1 MNSMTKI
8 ALVSASVLSIGALTA
23 CQSPHS
29 VKDKDGDHA
38 RMMHDDRHQKHDHKM
53 TPEQREQ
60 FKQARAERKQVFEQI
75 QKACDNKAVGQ
86 SVQIKAGDKT
96 IDGTCSMRFKADR
109 QDMKRM
115 HKEMMSMH
123 GEMKDTQMK
132 GGHHPL
138 RGEMKGMQMQGM
150 PMQSAELLTDAKRA
164 ELTKQFDQRLAQHQ
178 AHQQAMLKACQG
190 QPNGK
195 AVQVKMGTHTING
208 KCEVRFQPKAPMAP
222 VTTKPA
228 S

>member
-1 MNSMTKI
+1 MTKI
-8 ALVSASVLSIGALTA
+8 ALVSASVISIGALTA
-23 CQSPHS
+23 CQSTNT
-29 VKDKDGDHA
+29 VKDKDSDHA
-38 RMMHDDRHQKHDHKM
+38 RMMHDHHQKHDHKM
-53 TPEQREQ
+53 TPEQRKQ
-60 FKQARAERKQVFEQI
+60 FQQTRAERKQVFEQI

-115 HKEMMSMH
+115 HKEMMGMH
-123 GEMKDTQMK
+123 GEMKGMRMQ
-132 GGHHPL
+132 H
-138 RGEMKGMQMQGM
+138 GEH
-150 PMQSAELLTDAKRA
+150 LTDAKRA

-195 AVQVKMGTHTING
+195 AVQVKIGTHTING

-222 VTTKPA
+222 VAAKPV

>member
-1 MNSMTKI
+1 MTKI
-8 ALVSASVLSIGALTA
+8 ALVGASVLSIGALTA
-23 CQSPHS
+23 CQSTHT
-29 VKDKDGDHA
+29 VKDKDSDHA
-38 RMMHDDRHQKHDHKM
+38 RMMHDHHQKHDHKM
-53 TPEQREQ
+53 TPEQRKQ
-60 FKQARAERKQVFEQI
+60 FQQTRAERKQVFEQI

-86 SVQIKAGDKT
+86 SVQIKAGEKT

-115 HKEMMSMH
+115 HKEMMGMH
-123 GEMKDTQMK
+123 GEMKGTHMK
-132 GGHHPL
+132 SGHHPM
-138 RGEMKGMQMQGM
+138 RGEMKGMQ
-150 PMQSAELLTDAKRA
+150 MQSAELLTDAKRA

>member
-8 ALVSASVLSIGALTA
+8 ALVGASVLSIGALTA
-23 CQSPHS
+23 CQSTHT
-29 VKDKDGDHA
+29 VKDKDSDHA
-38 RMMHDDRHQKHDHKM
+38 RMMHDHHQKHDHKM

-60 FKQARAERKQVFEQI
+60 FQQARAERKQVFEQI

-86 SVQIKAGDKT
+86 SVQIKAGEKT
-96 IDGTCSMRFKADR
+96 IDGTCSMRLKADR

-115 HKEMMSMH
+115 HEEMMGMH
-123 GEMKDTQMK
+123 GEMKGTQMK
-132 GGHHPL
+132 DGHHPM
-138 RGEMKGMQMQGM
+138 RGEMKSMQGM
-150 PMQSAELLTDAKRA
+150 RMQHGEPLTDAKRA

-222 VTTKPA
+222 VAAKPA

>member
-8 ALVSASVLSIGALTA
+8 ALVGASALSIGALTA
-23 CQSPHS
+23 CQSTNT
-29 VKDKDGDHA
+29 VKDKDSDHA
-38 RMMHDDRHQKHDHKM
+38 RMMHDHHQKHDHKM
-53 TPEQREQ
+53 TLEQREQ
-60 FKQARAERKQVFEQI
+60 FQQARAERKQVFEQI
-75 QKACDNKAVGQ
+75 QKACDGKSVGQ

-96 IDGTCSMRFKADR
+96 IDGTCSMHFKADR

-115 HKEMMSMH
+115 HKEMMGMH
-123 GEMKDTQMK
+123 GEMKGTQMK
-132 GGHHPL
+132 GGHHPM
-138 RGEMKGMQMQGM
+138 RGEMKSMQMQGM
-150 PMQSAELLTDAKRA
+150 PMQSAEPLTDAKRA

-195 AVQVKMGTHTING
+195 AVQVKIGTHTING

-222 VTTKPA
+222 VAAKPA